1 MLNLDA
7 IANGVMEEY
16 PYQWIF
22 FDNLIPESQLIELR
36 NSFPPIEVFPKRE
49 KPQYG
54 PAIIV
59 YDEAEEFAD
68 ERAKKIH
75 YYPSTNLSSIW
86 QGLVKELHSSAYRA
100 SIAKLTRLNLE
111 QQMIRV
117 SLGRLDPIVNGSHSD
132 SEGITLTH
140 LLYFGRE
147 DWKTEWGGCLQILLN
162 EQLKSLFQEIPPRN
176 GTSAIIVRSEN
187 SWHNVSPISSP
198 EASRDRLSVL
208 VRFYD
213 RMTFLKLRANQ

>member
-1 MLNLDA
+1 MLNLEA
-7 IANGVMEEY
+7 IRNGVMQEY
-16 PYQWIF
+16 PYNWIF
-22 FDNLIPESQLIELR
+22 FDNLISQTQLIELR
-36 NSFPPIEVFPKRE
+36 NSFPLIEIFPKRE
-49 KPQYG
+49 KPHHR

-68 ERAKKIH
+68 EHTKKIL
-75 YYPSTNLSSIW
+75 YYPSKSLSNIW
-86 QGLVKELHSSAYRA
+86 QALVEELHSSAYRA

-111 QQMIRV
+111 QQLIRV
-117 SLGRLDPIVNGSHSD
+117 SLSRLDPIVNGSHSD

-162 EQLKSLFQEIPPRN
+162 EQLESIFQEIPPRN
-176 GTSAIIVRSEN
+176 GMSIVIVRSEN
-187 SWHNVSPISSP
+187 SWHNVSPVSSQ
-198 EASRDRLSVL
+198 EASQDRLTVI